1 MKGLGIFGVLR
12 GGIEMYRIR
21 RLAGFLSPAVLT
33 GLLLSVVL
41 ASGAVAAGLQP
52 TFDMNDRFATETGA
66 HGTGQVVLTQSG
78 EFVVKKINAAG
89 LQSGHDYVLT
99 VIISPGGGPPVAGDV
114 RTSAVVTA
122 NPGGAVEFKNVN
134 YGALA
139 AGSYRVDLF
148 VTHDH
153 PTVAG
158 TNPLLEAIL
167 GRDPLLAC
175 QPAVA
180 MTME

>member
-1 MKGLGIFGVLR
+1 MKRLQVFLVALALGAIIL
-12 GGIEMYRIR
+12 
-21 RLAGFLSPAVLT
+21 PN
-33 GLLLSVVL
+33 VVL

-78 EFVVKKINAAG
+78 EFVVKKVNAAG
-89 LQSGHDYVLT
+89 LLPDHDYVLT
-99 VIISPGGGPPVAGDV
+99 VIISPGGSAPPVAGDV
-114 RTSAVVTA
+114 RTSAVATA
-122 NPGGAVEFKNVN
+122 SSGGAVKFKNVN

>member
-1 MKGLGIFGVLR
+1 
-12 GGIEMYRIR
+12 MYRIR
-21 RLAGFLSPAVLT
+21 RLAGFLSPAVLA
-33 GLLLSVVL
+33 GLLLSGVL
-41 ASGAVAAGLQP
+41 ASSAVAQRA
-52 TFDMNDRFATETGA
+52 FDMNDRFATETGA

-122 NPGGAVEFKNVN
+122 NRGGAVQFKNVN

-139 AGSYRVDLF
+139 VGSYRVDLF

-153 PTVAG
+153 DTVAG
-158 TNPLLEAIL
+158 TNPVLEGIL
-167 GRDPLLAC
+167 GDVDPLLAC

-180 MTME
+180 LTMQ